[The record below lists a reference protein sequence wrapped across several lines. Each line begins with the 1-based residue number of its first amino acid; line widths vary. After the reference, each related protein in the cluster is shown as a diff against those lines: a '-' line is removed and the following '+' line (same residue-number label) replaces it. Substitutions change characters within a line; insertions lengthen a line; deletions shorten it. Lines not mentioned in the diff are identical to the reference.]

1 MHKEVKRGKRV
12 IALERPVGAF
22 IKRSF
27 DIVASLILISLAL
40 PLMIF
45 CAVGVKISLG
55 SPIIFRQ
62 RRVGRHGREFVMY
75 KFRSMRAGKPSGFDG
90 GSDRRKTRFGH
101 FLRLTS
107 LDELPQLF
115 NVLSGEMSI
124 VGPRP
129 EIPYYVE
136 KFKKKIPN
144 YMLKHHAKPG
154 ITGLAQ
160 VRGYRGDTSL
170 TARIK
175 YDLFYIENW
184 SVWLDIKIMLMTPG
198 RMINRGEK
206 YRREKK

>member
-1 MHKEVKRGKRV
+1 MKQEKTDFVTPLDEPLGAFLKRAFDITASLFL
-12 IALERPVGAF
+12 IALS
-22 IKRSF
+22 I
-27 DIVASLILISLAL
+27 
-40 PLMIF
+40 PLLCF

-55 SPIIFRQ
+55 SPLIFRQ
-62 RRVGRHGREFVMY
+62 RRVGRHGREFVML
-75 KFRSMRAGKPSGFDG
+75 KFRSMRAGQPSGFDG

-115 NVLSGEMSI
+115 NVLWGDMSI

-136 KFKKKIPN
+136 MFKDKIPS
-144 YMLKHHAKPG
+144 YMLKHCAKPG

-160 VRGYRGDTSL
+160 IKGYRGDTSL
-170 TARIK
+170 SERIK
-175 YDLFYIENW
+175 YDLMYIENW
-184 SVWLDIKIMLMTPG
+184 SVLLDVKIMLMTPG